1 MITMDVKTLEKPR
14 IAGMSQPVPGP
25 ENADA
30 GLPLALTYLYPEG
43 VKVFIEPATTAQDN
57 DVYAV
62 RLNGERVAEKPIA
75 TGEASQRVI
84 VYVAADKWKSPLN
97 VLDYGIERDGVEL
110 EASAPLTVIY
120 HDKRPGNVDRFPEE
134 EGHSELVFDVAPD
147 ALDEGVDAE
156 RARTGVSISVTY
168 PIMRAFDTIV
178 LYCNGKTFS
187 HVVSEEAADQQR
199 PIQMTIDEA
208 TFRTAGDSAHFE
220 VRYTV
225 FDRVGNSPD
234 VNSPNSAS
242 QYLYVNLNG
251 TWYDPPILS
260 EDPDDPDD
268 DASSVELEKL
278 AGEPAIAQIYVSRSW
293 LRDDEIRLTG
303 RFYAKDGALLEHL
316 TLTEKVKNAPFSY
329 SIPVPYAAFAAAA
342 KGHAVFSYQRVSQGV
357 ELDRSYVLK
366 TSITGEPA
374 ATLLPPALVGS
385 GYLIDPLDLP
395 NGVTARVEYLEDQPG
410 DKARLLV
417 QGITGPGSPVFV
429 PSAFN
434 KNHRANFL
442 IESSVLAASHGK
454 TIQLSWELLR
464 GAAPQPSAHRDV
476 VFKRIEDRDRRL
488 PTPDIPQASN
498 GILDLGD
505 FTGGAQAQCAV
516 WPLMAE
522 GQLRWFRLHGTD
534 INGDSYTIVLAEAA
548 PVTAP
553 EKHSGLDNAL
563 PRSELR
569 KLKPGTSVRMEL
581 KVAYDGLND
590 ETTAVVFNSPTF
602 TVLNSPAT
610 LMEDFTGVPN
620 QTARQGAIMETPT
633 MQITFKSGDGECAIM
648 PRSDIG
654 QSFPGRIDGQVLSI
668 GRDAFGEAAQVVEI
682 KLKNA
687 CSRISFFHLSVNYE
701 DSTVAYYTSNGELLG
716 RQALGSSY
724 GTPVNVAFDAPGI
737 ARLEFH
743 SPKPDWFSLDSFKV
757 DA

>member
-1 MITMDVKTLEKPR
+1 V
-14 IAGMSQPVPGP
+14 
-25 ENADA
+25 
-30 GLPLALTYLYPEG
+30 
-43 VKVFIEPATTAQDN
+43 
-57 DVYAV
+57 
-62 RLNGERVAEKPIA
+62 
-75 TGEASQRVI
+75 VI
-84 VYVAADKWKSPLN
+84 
-97 VLDYGIERDGVEL
+97 
-110 EASAPLTVIY
+110 
-120 HDKRPGNVDRFPEE
+120 
-134 EGHSELVFDVAPD
+134 
-147 ALDEGVDAE
+147 
-156 RARTGVSISVTY
+156 
-168 PIMRAFDTIV
+168 
-178 LYCNGKTFS
+178 
-187 HVVSEEAADQQR
+187 
-199 PIQMTIDEA
+199 
-208 TFRTAGDSAHFE
+208 
-220 VRYTV
+220 
-225 FDRVGNSPD
+225 
-234 VNSPNSAS
+234 
-242 QYLYVNLNG
+242 
-251 TWYDPPILS
+251 
-260 EDPDDPDD
+260 
-268 DASSVELEKL
+268 
-278 AGEPAIAQIYVSRSW
+278 
-293 LRDDEIRLTG
+293 
-303 RFYAKDGALLEHL
+303 
-316 TLTEKVKNAPFSY
+316 
-329 SIPVPYAAFAAAA
+329 
-342 KGHAVFSYQRVSQGV
+342 
-357 ELDRSYVLK
+357 
-366 TSITGEPA
+366 
-374 ATLLPPALVGS
+374 
-385 GYLIDPLDLP
+385 
-395 NGVTARVEYLEDQPG
+395 
-410 DKARLLV
+410 
-417 QGITGPGSPVFV
+417 
-429 PSAFN
+429 
-434 KNHRANFL
+434 
-442 IESSVLAASHGK
+442 
-454 TIQLSWELLR
+454 
-464 GAAPQPSAHRDV
+464 
-476 VFKRIEDRDRRL
+476 KRIEDRDRRL

-633 MQITFKSGDGECAIM
+633 MQITFKSGDGECAII